1 MAGGSPS
8 VNTENLILDDP
19 PLTARIF
26 LFPVCIILAKVS
38 YLVTLFKK
46 IATILLLTFLFFNWV
61 GYWLFI
67 SWVES
72 REKATWV
79 ARLDKDQYNTDQLIV
94 LKVSAEGIPYS
105 NSSATFERADGE
117 IEVGNIHYRYVRKRL
132 YNDSV
137 EFLCLPDRE
146 GSRLRSVKNDL
157 LRLTTGVPD
166 NHGKS
171 NSRGKTAQALLK
183 AFWQDIPSLSIGHLT
198 ASSVSG
204 NITRDTDLCQGHT
217 RIGKQ
222 PPRMMIA

>member
-1 MAGGSPS
+1 MF
-8 VNTENLILDDP
+8 
-19 PLTARIF
+19 R
-26 LFPVCIILAKVS
+26 
-38 YLVTLFKK
+38 K

-79 ARLDKDQYNTDQLIV
+79 AQLDKDQFNTDQLIV
-94 LKVSAEGIPYS
+94 LKVSADGIPYS

-117 IEVGNIHYRYVRKRL
+117 FEVGNIHYRYVRKRL

-137 EFLCLPDRE
+137 EFLCIPDKPN
-146 GSRLRSVKNDL
+146 SRLRKVKNEL

-166 NHGKS
+166 NRGKS
-171 NSRGKTAQALLK
+171 NPGGNSAQVLLK
-183 AFWQDIPSLSIGHLT
+183 AFWQDIPSLSIGYLT
-198 ASSVSG
+198 LSAVSG
-204 NITRDTDLCQGHT
+204 NITRETAPCQGHT

-222 PPRMMIA
+222 PPRMGAA